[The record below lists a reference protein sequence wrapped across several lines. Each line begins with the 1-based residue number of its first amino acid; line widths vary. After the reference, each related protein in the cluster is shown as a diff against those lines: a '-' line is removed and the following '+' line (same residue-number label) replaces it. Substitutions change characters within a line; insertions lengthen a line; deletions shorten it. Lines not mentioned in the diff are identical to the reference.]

1 MFYLWLKAIHVI
13 AVIAWMAGL
22 LYLPRL
28 YVYHTETKPSGKRD
42 EMLQTMELRLLRI
55 ITTPAMLV
63 ALASGLWLL
72 VLDPSLLQMGWMHA
86 KLTLVVLMLAVHG
99 WFARLRKNLIWES
112 HTLEFRHG
120 ALYYRVWNEV
130 PTLLMIGIVI
140 LVIVRP
146 F

>member
-13 AVIAWMAGL
+13 SVIAWMAGL

-28 YVYHTETKPSGKRD
+28 YVYHSETKPSGKRD
-42 EMLQTMELRLLRI
+42 AMLQTMERRLLRI

-72 VLDPSLLQMGWMHA
+72 VLDPSLLHMGWMHA
-86 KLTLVVLMLAVHG
+86 KLTLVVLMLGVHG
-99 WFARLRKNLIWES
+99 WFARLRKNLMWES
-112 HTLEFRHG
+112 HALEFRHG
-120 ALYYRVWNEV
+120 PLYYRVWNEV